1 MRISTPHLRALLHV
15 KRMIEQ
21 MKAMGLMT
29 LTDREREVLCESLE
43 RTYDRAEF
51 LLTLQMMQ
59 ALASDDEEEMTME
72 GEDADVSRV
81 SCS

>member
-1 MRISTPHLRALLHV
+1 MRIISTAHLHALLHV

-21 MKAMGLMT
+21 MKAMKQRLP

-43 RTYDRAEF
+43 RAYDRAAF
-51 LLTLQMMQ
+51 LLTPQVMQ
-59 ALASDDEEEMTME
+59 ALANEEATME

-81 SCS
+81 CCS